1 MKIFDPKLTGSISFE
16 NAVQGNIEITGD
28 LVVPGSITARE
39 FKTEFVSAS
48 IIYQSGSTQFGNSAD
63 DTHIF
68 TGSFNIKGNTELDG
82 TVTLTDSGYFIGS
95 STYGFRFN
103 TAADDFNNV
112 IFYNNGNS
120 YFRGNVGIG
129 TNDPQGKLAVDGG
142 DFRFN
147 YGNADAPYYVW
158 INKKSAQDGGLLLT
172 RDNSTIDWQ
181 IVNNT
186 TSGDLGFYS
195 YGAGSQVLK
204 INKADGNVGINRITP
219 SYRLDVGGGS
229 GFRDTLRV
237 LANDVN
243 TVNLSWT
250 ATNTGLVNLYHG
262 GNLTTQLIS
271 NGASYFNGGGVAIGT
286 TSVTTG
292 FSLDINGNA
301 KARYLSLGRSGQNYD
316 SIGYNVG
323 FTGTSNSWNYITT
336 DTTSLL
342 TFELGGFIFRGAG
355 TGTGGNP
362 ITFTEYM
369 RINSNGSVGIGTDS
383 PSSGAKLD
391 VNGSLAIS
399 NSGQINLTRTLNTNN
414 LWYGM
419 RYDNNEVQI
428 YTYNAGDRS
437 ITFNTVYGGTSIVSQ
452 LMKIQQNGNVGI
464 ANTSPTDYSGY
475 KMLHIGDGTVG
486 NTGIIKLG
494 TGSTANGPE
503 LYAATVGGV
512 NRLALN
518 TNGSTN
524 VMILEGSNVGI
535 GGAPSYKLD
544 VKSSTQ
550 AAKFTGG
557 DGGYAAVLFDGDA
570 GNTVGSLTTHNGTV
584 YIGSVNAGGTGSNG
598 EIRIEPFAGNI
609 LYLKSGKA
617 GVNQTSPQYQL
628 DVSGPIRASRHTRS
642 VHYYGTTD
650 TASNQ
655 YFHIKTSVSTSQ
667 VCMHTWHV
675 EGYSYG
681 SGAILD
687 ERFAFHTDAGG
698 SIYTKSYKGT
708 YANNIYKSAD
718 SYVVLVFGQLSTYYT
733 HFNINLFE
741 GMYTPLN
748 STVLAVTY
756 SSSSSGVY

>member
-1 MKIFDPKLTGSISFE
+1 MIIHNPVITGSLQVNGTSVSSIDQVDNISGSVVTLTDASASLAAGKL
-16 NAVQGNIEITGD
+16 NNTTDTLTGD
-28 LVVPGSITARE
+28 LTVTGKITAQE
-39 FKTEFVSAS
+39 FHTEFVSAS
-48 IIYQSGSTQFGNSAD
+48 ILYDSGSTQFGNSAD
-63 DTHIF
+63 DTHKI
-68 TGSFNIKGNTELDG
+68 TGSFNVKGNTELDG
-82 TVTLTDSGYFIGS
+82 TVTLTDLGYFIGS

-112 IFYNNGNS
+112 IFYDNGNS
-120 YFRGNVGIG
+120 YFRGNIGIG
-129 TNDPQGKLAVDGG
+129 TPNANQTLTVNG
-142 DFRFN
+142 DFKALGLWTNTSSQTFW
-147 YGNADAPYYVW
+147 GNAFADTAYGFLTWDTGYAA
-158 INKKSAQDGGLLLT
+158 IAGKSGNELRLGANEVTNHLV
-172 RDNSTIDWQ
+172 ID
-181 IVNNT
+181 T
-186 TSGDLGFYS
+186 
-195 YGAGSQVLK
+195 
-204 INKADGNVGINRITP
+204 DGNVGINRVTP

-237 LANDVN
+237 LANDIN

-262 GNLTTQLIS
+262 GTLTTQLIA
-271 NGASYFNGGGVAIGT
+271 NGTSYFNGGGVAINT
-286 TSVTTG
+286 TSTTSG
-292 FSLDINGNA
+292 FSLDVNGNS
-301 KARYLSLGRSGQNYD
+301 KVRYLSLGRSGQNYD
-316 SIGYNVG
+316 SIGYNVS
-323 FTGTSNSWNYITT
+323 FTGTSNNWNYTTT

-369 RINSNGSVGIGTDS
+369 RIESSGEVGIGTDN
-383 PSSGAKLD
+383 PVRKL
-391 VNGSLAIS
+391 VIS
-399 NSGQINLTRTLNTNN
+399 NNGANGIELDPNISGLSEIISYNRSTQAYTPLHFEAS
-414 LWYGM
+414 
-419 RYDNNEVQI
+419 RY
-428 YTYNAGDRS
+428 YFGS
-437 ITFNTVYGGTSIVSQ
+437 
-452 LMKIQQNGNVGI
+452 GNVGI
-464 ANTSPTDYSGY
+464 ANTSPTNYSGY

-503 LYAATVGGV
+503 IYAATVGGV
-512 NRLALN
+512 NRLLLN
-518 TNGSTN
+518 TDASTN
-524 VMILEGSNVGI
+524 VMVLEGSNIGI

-544 VKSSTQ
+544 VRSSTQ
-550 AAKFTGG
+550 AAKFTAG
-557 DGGYAAVLFDGDA
+557 DGGYAAVLFDGDD

-609 LYLKSGKA
+609 IYLKSGKA

-628 DVSGPIRASRHTRS
+628 DVAGPIRASRHTRS

-650 TASNQ
+650 SASNQ

-667 VCMHTWHV
+667 VCMHTWHI

-687 ERFAFHTDAGG
+687 ERFAFHTDASGN
-698 SIYTKSYKGT
+698 IYTKSYKGT
-708 YANNIYKSAD
+708 YANNIYNSAD
-718 SYVVLVFGQLSTYYT
+718 NYVVLVFGQLSTYYT
-733 HFNINLFE
+733 HFNVNLFE

-756 SSSSSGVY
+756 SSNNSGVY